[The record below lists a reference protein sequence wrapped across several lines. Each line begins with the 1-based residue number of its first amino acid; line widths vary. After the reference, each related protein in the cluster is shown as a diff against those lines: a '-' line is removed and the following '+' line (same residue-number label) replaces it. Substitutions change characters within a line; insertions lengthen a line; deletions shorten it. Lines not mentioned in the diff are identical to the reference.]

1 MKSLIEIPESMEAL
15 VLHGVGELTLDNV
28 AVPELKPE
36 TVLVKIKA
44 CGICSSDIPRIF
56 VNGTYHFPTIPG
68 HEFSG
73 QIVAV
78 GDGVDEKL
86 LGKKTCVF
94 PLLPCRKCK
103 ACELEEYAQCSGYSY
118 FGSRCDGGF
127 AEYLVVP
134 VWNLV
139 PFDASVP
146 YEAAALCEPSAVS
159 LHAVKLAGLKE
170 GQKAAVVGTGTIG
183 FLIAAFARDKGAD
196 VVVCGR
202 SANKIEYAKK
212 LGFKTLNISSEN
224 LNEDVETLI
233 GQEGF
238 DVTIEAVGSNASI
251 EKSISLTG
259 ALGTVVLV
267 GNPSSDLELPK
278 NVYWSVLRKQL
289 TIKGSWNSSYN
300 SRVNDW
306 AEALEILKNSEF
318 DFTSFVTHKFT
329 MEEYEKAF
337 AVFKDKKEFM
347 LKVMFVAKEEQ
358 E

>member
-1 MKSLIEIPESMEAL
+1 MKSLIEMPESMEAL
-15 VLHGVGELTLDNV
+15 VLHGVADLRLSEV
-28 AVPELKPE
+28 AVPSLEPGS
-36 TVLVKIKA
+36 VLVKIKA

-78 GDGVDEKL
+78 GDDVDEKL

-139 PFDASVP
+139 PFDDSVP

-159 LHAVKLAGLKE
+159 LHAVKLADIKE
-170 GQKAAVVGTGTIG
+170 GQKVAVVGTGTIG

-202 SANKIEYAKK
+202 SANKIAYAEK
-212 LGFKTLNISSEN
+212 LGFKTLNIGSET
-224 LNEDVETLI
+224 LNEDVKALT

-238 DVTIEAVGSNASI
+238 DAVIEAVGSNAAI
-251 EKSISLTG
+251 EKSISLAG
-259 ALGTVVLV
+259 ALGTVILV

-289 TIKGSWNSSYN
+289 TVKGSWNSSYN

-306 AEALEILKNSEF
+306 AEALDILKNSEF
-318 DFTSFVTHKFT
+318 DFTSFVTHKFA
-329 MEEYEKAF
+329 MKDYEKAF
-337 AVFKDKKEFM
+337 EVFKDKNEFM
-347 LKVMFVAKEEQ
+347 LKVMFVNREEQ

>member
-1 MKSLIEIPESMEAL
+1 MKALIQIPETMNAL
-15 VLHGVGELTLDNV
+15 VLHGVGELTLDS
-28 AVPELKPE
+28 VPAPKLEPE
-36 TVLVKIKA
+36 TVLVKIMA

-73 QIVAV
+73 KIVAV
-78 GDGVDEKL
+78 GDGVDESL
-86 LGKKTCVF
+86 LGRKTCVF
-94 PLLPCRKCK
+94 PLLPCKKCK
-103 ACELEEYAQCSGYSY
+103 ACELEEYAQCSSYSY

-127 AEYLVVP
+127 AEYLKVP

-139 PFDASVP
+139 PFDDSLP

-159 LHAVKLAGLKE
+159 LHAVKLADIKK
-170 GQKAAVVGTGTIG
+170 GQKTAVIGTGTIG

-202 SANKIEYAKK
+202 SENKIAYAKK
-212 LGFKTLNISSEN
+212 LGFDTLNINSEN
-224 LNEDVETLI
+224 LSEEIQAKT
-233 GQEGF
+233 GQDGF
-238 DVTIEAVGSNASI
+238 DIVIEAVGSNASI
-251 EKSISLTG
+251 EKAISLTT
-259 ALGTVVLV
+259 ALGCVVLV
-267 GNPSSDLELPK
+267 GNPSDDLKLPK
-278 NVYWSVLRKQL
+278 NVYWSILRKQL

-306 AEALEILKNSEF
+306 AEALELLKNSDF

-329 MEEYEKAF
+329 MPEYEKAF

-347 LKVMFVAKEEQ
+347 LKVMFVQ
-358 E
+358 EDCE

>member
-1 MKSLIEIPESMEAL
+1 MKSLIEMPEKMKAL
-15 VLHGVGELTLDNV
+15 VLHGVSNLTLDEV
-28 AVPELKPE
+28 EVPALKPG

-56 VNGTYHFPTIPG
+56 ETGTYHFPTIPG

-78 GDGVDEKL
+78 GDEVDESL
-86 LGKKTCVF
+86 LGRKTCVF
-94 PLLPCRKCK
+94 PLLPCKECK
-103 ACELEEYAQCSGYSY
+103 ACQLEQYAQCSNYNY

-139 PFDASVP
+139 PFDDSVS
-146 YEAAALCEPSAVS
+146 YEAAALCEPAAVS
-159 LHAVKLAGLKE
+159 LHSVNLADVKE
-170 GQKAAVVGTGTIG
+170 GQNVAVVGTGTIG
-183 FLIAAFARDKGAD
+183 FLMAAFARNKGAN

-202 SANKIEYAKK
+202 SENKIAYAKG
-212 LGFKTLNISSEN
+212 LGFRTLNIHSGS
-224 LNEDVETLI
+224 LKEDVKELI
-233 GQEGF
+233 GQDGF
-238 DVTIEAVGSNASI
+238 DVVIEGVGSNSSI
-251 EKSISLTG
+251 ESSITLAG

-267 GNPSSDLELPK
+267 GNPSDDLFLPK
-278 NVYWSVLRKQL
+278 NVYWSVLRKQI

-300 SRVNDW
+300 SKVNDW
-306 AEALEILKNSEF
+306 AEALDILKNSDF
-318 DFTSFVTHKFT
+318 DFTRFVTHKFR

-337 AVFKDKKEFM
+337 AVFKDKNEFI
-347 LKVMFVAKEEQ
+347 LKVMFIQDEVQ